1 MYLKTWGLALTL
13 LAVNNAAFADDIE
26 KITVHGVQYQDDG
39 TYQNVTLGSDVTII
53 SSEMIQAAGAVDINK
68 VLSQFVPGLFA
79 NGRAGRH
86 TDTDYALQGSRPQ
99 DILWLLDGNR
109 LNNRL
114 YGSTYTDSINP
125 MMIERIEVI
134 KGAQSVIHGS
144 EAIAGIINIITKSYQ
159 HDDRGEVS
167 LVADT
172 LPSYDLS
179 AFVSSEIN
187 DLQISLAASSSQSE
201 GYALWPDEE
210 YSPTAALDKE
220 RGYRMNNLN
229 AKIKWSIS
237 DAQQLTIFAQYNDG
251 LLERPLAYNAILSEN
266 DRKQT
271 LAYADWQL
279 QVSDQ
284 LLLQTKLSYQHW
296 DSHYSEITKEADGKV
311 DVPYWDQYWGFKDYG
326 ALVSA
331 NYHTQAGS
339 QWILGGQYEQFEG
352 ADEVMHFTTPTDRTY
367 ALFSQYQ
374 PKLSS
379 LPDTQL
385 SLGARVNKLVN
396 DESIWVG
403 SIALTHDIT
412 SQLQLKANLG
422 NGYRQPTA
430 SELYQQLGTLG
441 NPDLVAETS
450 ESINIGFNY
459 QGDISLTVDSFWR
472 NIDNLIEQ
480 RALSDTQFTYSNLNG
495 RVESY
500 GIDIHLVKAFSAKW
514 LMELSAGYAHAERKD
529 NGQQIERVP
538 KYTGFAKLNY
548 EMNDDVT
555 LWVSGQYV
563 GEFLDYGLTAGDYM
577 LTNIGLQTWLSAKQ
591 NQQLQLTIDNLFDSE
606 VPQSIFKHGHRAEYP
621 IETMGA
627 PRTLQLQYKY
637 FF

>member
-1 MYLKTWGLALTL
+1 MYLKTWGLAFTLLTL
-13 LAVNNAAFADDIE
+13 NNIAVADDIE
-26 KITVHGVQYQDDG
+26 KITVHGVKYQYDG
-39 TYQNVTLGSDVTII
+39 TSKNVDIGSDITII
-53 SSEMIQAAGAVDINK
+53 NSDMIQAAGAVDINK
-68 VLSQFVPGLFA
+68 ILSQFVPGLFA

-86 TDTDYALQGSRPQ
+86 TDTDYSLQGSRPQ

-125 MMIERIEVI
+125 MMIDRIEVI
-134 KGAQSVIHGS
+134 KGAQSVIYGS
-144 EAIAGIINIITKSYQ
+144 EAIAGVINIITKNYQ
-159 HDDRGEVS
+159 NDDRGEIS
-167 LVADT
+167 LIADT

-179 AFVSSEIN
+179 AFVSSEI
-187 DLQISLAASSSQSE
+187 DEMQMSLAASSSQSE
-201 GYALWPDEE
+201 GYALWPDDE

-229 AKIKWSIS
+229 AKVRWSIS
-237 DAQQLTIFAQYNDG
+237 DAQHLTIFAQYNDG

-284 LLLQTKLSYQHW
+284 LRLQTKLSYQHW
-296 DSHYSEITKEADGKV
+296 DSHYSEITKDADDKV
-311 DVPYWDQYWGFKDYG
+311 EVPYWDQYWGFKDYG
-326 ALVSA
+326 ATISA
-331 NYHTQAGS
+331 NYQTQDGS
-339 QWILGGQYEQFEG
+339 QWIVGGQYEQFEG
-352 ADEVMHFTTPTDRTY
+352 ADEVMLFITETDRTY

-374 PKLSS
+374 PKLNN
-379 LPDTQL
+379 LPDTRL
-385 SLGARVNKLVN
+385 SLGMRVNKLVN

-412 SQLQLKANLG
+412 PRLQLKTNLG
-422 NGYRQPTA
+422 NGYRQPTS

-450 ESINIGFNY
+450 KSINIGINY
-459 QGDISLTVDSFWR
+459 QGGISLSVDSFWR
-472 NIDNLIEQ
+472 RIDNLIEQ
-480 RALSDTQFTYSNLNG
+480 RAISGTQFIYANLNG
-495 RVESY
+495 TVESY
-500 GIDIHLVKAFSAKW
+500 GVDIHLVKEFSSQW
-514 LMELSAGYAHAERKD
+514 LMEISGGYAHAERKD
-529 NGQQIERVP
+529 NGEQIERIP

-548 EMNDDVT
+548 NMNDDIT
-555 LWVSGQYV
+555 LWMSGQYV

-577 LTNIGLQTWLSAKQ
+577 LTNIGLQAWLSSKL
-591 NQQLQLTIDNLFDSE
+591 NQQLTLTIDNLFDNK

-621 IETMGA
+621 IETMGS

-637 FF
+637 LF